1 MSTIFSPEHVHHEIE
16 SKKDVLAPEM
26 PSHIERWGT
35 IGSMEEWDEHIDVLR
50 DFAADRSRHMQ
61 SHLMRQFELDGY
73 GKVSISSMTTDEF
86 SINNTTADD
95 LIDQWTGRYNLGQT
109 IQIDFTNPSIT
120 ASSSNSSVAS
130 VDDAL
135 NITLSGPG
143 HTEIVFSD
151 DADHQPK
158 LVLDIEVL
166 EVSLEKL
173 SVEALEQQIS
183 LQPVSEGATWTSNN
197 TDSIEIIDNE
207 KMMIH
212 EAGMST
218 ITAFNEEDIEAIY
231 YVDAYEIADV
241 GDQLDGQS
249 GAIELHGTNWYEMA
263 SDNQVIY
270 NEHPDD
276 SLTFTF
282 RGESFSWYGYSER
295 IGGKADI
302 YINGDFVD
310 TIDTYNSTDQHTQL
324 LFESGDLTG
333 DEHHVEIFVRNS
345 NERSAGNRI
354 VVESIEI
361 H

>member
-1 MSTIFSPEHVHHEIE
+1 
-16 SKKDVLAPEM
+16 M

-35 IGSMEEWDEHIDVLR
+35 IGSMEEWVEHIDVLR

-73 GKVSISSMTTDEF
+73 GKVSISSMNTDEF
-86 SINNTTADD
+86 SINSTAADD
-95 LIDQWTGRYNLGQT
+95 LIDQWTGRYNVGQT
-109 IQIDFTNPSIT
+109 IQLDFRDSSIT
-120 ASSSNSSVAS
+120 ASSSDSSVAS
-130 VDDAL
+130 VDDEW
-135 NITLSGPG
+135 NISLSSPG
-143 HTEIVFSD
+143 HAEITFT
-151 DADHQPK
+151 DAEQQPM

-166 EVSLEKL
+166 EVPLEKL

-183 LQPVSEGATWTSNN
+183 LPSVSDDATWISNN
-197 TDSIEIIDNE
+197 TDSIEIINNE
-207 KMMIH
+207 QMMVH

-218 ITAFNEEDIEAIY
+218 VTAFNEEDIEAIY

-249 GAIELHGTNWYEMA
+249 GAIELHGTHWYEMA

-310 TIDTYNSTDQHTQL
+310 TIDTYNSTDQRTQL